1 MPAAEAENIEA
12 THAEA
17 AEAVAKS
24 TVIPVT
30 ATVKLKHRKEIFVM
44 SAPGLLFLR
53 LKDKLESWWNSH
65 PDADEM
71 DIDTVIELYEEAKEE
86 NENSIN
92 YTDRYKS

>member
-1 MPAAEAENIEA
+1 
-12 THAEA
+12 
-17 AEAVAKS
+17 
-24 TVIPVT
+24 
-30 ATVKLKHRKEIFVM
+30 M